1 MDRVQPKTGGAWLGT
16 RAQVLNSLAASH
28 NMPPGLTGAEVL
40 EVCWEL
46 GIEVPE
52 TVPEG
57 YVWDGYEY

>member
-1 MDRVQPKTGGAWLGT
+1 
-16 RAQVLNSLAASH
+16 
-28 NMPPGLTGAEVL
+28 MPPGLTGAEVL